1 MKHSRNHIGSLA
13 AALLLGAAARAYG
26 QAPLPSILAID
37 VMVTRTNEIDPRARV
52 DVYAALPYEALQF
65 EAAKDL
71 HVAKYSVSIAI
82 RDSTSR
88 LVIDTTFERGVS
100 ETDYRVSRG
109 STGAADRTVR
119 TLLLAPGTYRME
131 ITTKDVFSRREFRA
145 QRDFTVTDHTT
156 QLPSLSSILFLDQI
170 EQRGDRF
177 KISPYVGDMIH
188 DPTMTLFA
196 FFETYLDAPMRVG
209 YSWRVST
216 SDGSILAQGVAEPDS
231 VTKRTSQ
238 QFIPIRLPEQP
249 LSGTYTLRIR
259 MHGVKGASIDTASAL
274 AERTRGLS
282 IPRTA
287 LSEALSDL
295 GKAIRQLR
303 YVAQQSDIDNIEAG
317 ASPAERQSRFEAFW
331 KTIDPSPSTVR
342 NEAFEEYYQRIDHAN
357 KNYRSYTEGWLTDMG
372 MVYIILGPPAA
383 VERLNIRTGF
393 AQRIIWTYPNNMSYI
408 FDDNTG
414 FGDYRLRT
422 LLPPGLKYRYRP

>member
-1 MKHSRNHIGSLA
+1 MMHAINRLGSVTA
-13 AALLLGAAARAYG
+13 AILIGAATRAYG
-26 QAPLPSILAID
+26 QAPLPSVLATD

-65 EAAKDL
+65 EATKDL

-88 LVIDTTFERGVS
+88 LVIDTTYERGVS
-100 ETDYRVSRG
+100 EKDYRVSRG
-109 STGAADRTVR
+109 ATGAADRTVR
-119 TLLLAPGTYRME
+119 TLLLAPGRYRME
-131 ITTKDVFSRREFRA
+131 ITTKDVFSRREFSA
-145 QRDFTVTDHTT
+145 QRDFTVTDHTV
-156 QLPSLSSILFLDQI
+156 QLPSMSSILYLDQI
-170 EQRGDRF
+170 EQRGDRY
-177 KISPYVGDMIH
+177 KVSPYVGDMIH
-188 DPTMTLFA
+188 DPQMTLFA
-196 FFETYLDAPMRVG
+196 LFETYLDAPMRIG

-216 SDGSILAQGVAEPDS
+216 SDGSVLAQGVTEPDS
-231 VTKRTSQ
+231 VIKRTNQ
-238 QFIPIRLPEQP
+238 QFIPLTLPEQA

-259 MHGVKGASIDTASAL
+259 MHGVKGAVVDTTSAL

-317 ASPAERQSRFEAFW
+317 SSPAERQARFEAFW
-331 KTIDPSPSTVR
+331 KTQDPSPSTVR

-357 KNYRSYTEGWLTDMG
+357 KNYRSYSEGWLTDMG

-383 VERLNIRTGF
+383 VERFNIRTGF
-393 AQRIIWTYPNNMSYI
+393 AQRIVWTYPNNMSYI